1 MKNKKNVLWL
11 IVLIVIII
19 GAIFGMQ
26 RTFLDDNQKGEPQ
39 RISQK
44 SSQKSTSK
52 ATSQS
57 DKSDAVTSL
66 SGDKELTLDS
76 TMSGSSSSDSD
87 TSETGVDVQAAR
99 IKLYQAGIDSS
110 GIDDATITEYW
121 QQAQEKQVDF
131 AEYVKSQMQ

>member
-1 MKNKKNVLWL
+1 M
-11 IVLIVIII
+11 
-19 GAIFGMQ
+19 
-26 RTFLDDNQKGEPQ
+26 
-39 RISQK
+39 
-44 SSQKSTSK
+44 
-52 ATSQS
+52 
-57 DKSDAVTSL
+57 

-76 TMSGSSSSDSD
+76 TMSGSSSSD

-131 AEYVKSQMQ
+131 SEYVKSQMQ